1 MSPQNQLYGSDVKFD
16 SQLNY
21 TNAIMQKVQELQFSL
36 RIGKDCANE
45 LQNLFYLLTDGI
57 KDPIKPKLEEI
68 RIGHAIKIEQIRK
81 MTNYPETTF
90 SWSGKHKAKYRGV
103 LINRE
108 QSDAIREMIPVIIN
122 RLDEMGLLLN
132 REKQIQI

>member
-1 MSPQNQLYGSDVKFD
+1 MDNSQLYSANQKFD
-16 SQLNY
+16 TQLNY
-21 TNAIMQKVQELQFSL
+21 TNMIMQKVQELQFSL

-45 LQNLFYLLTDGI
+45 IANLLYILTDGI

-68 RIGHAIKIEQIRK
+68 CLRHSLKIEGIRK
-81 MTNYPETTF
+81 MTNYPVTTF
-90 SWSGKHKAKYRGV
+90 PWSGKHKARYRGV

-108 QSDAIREMIPVIIN
+108 QSDAIREMIPIIIN
-122 RLDEMGLLLN
+122 QLDSMGLLLN